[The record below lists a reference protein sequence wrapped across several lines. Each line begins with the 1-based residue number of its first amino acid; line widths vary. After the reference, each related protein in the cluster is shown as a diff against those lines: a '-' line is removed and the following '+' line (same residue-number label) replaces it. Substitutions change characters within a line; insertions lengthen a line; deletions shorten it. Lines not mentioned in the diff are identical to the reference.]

1 MVDNPFSN
9 YEIRI
14 PRKHSEQVKRFCSMS
29 GGELT
34 PFERQV
40 DFWYF
45 SFIYAVKNKLRPV
58 VHDTKDMVH
67 VISGSILSR
76 DPYRVSH
83 IQAVYLSITNDINSM
98 AEHRKVFDFA
108 TELANA
114 GIPHIIQILSD
125 SDNKPL
131 WNILDAIEETLQA

>member
-1 MVDNPFSN
+1 MLDNPFSN

-14 PRKHSEQVKRFCSMS
+14 PRAYSEQVKRFCSMS

-45 SFIYAVKNKLRPV
+45 AFLYAVKNKLRTTHYEP
-58 VHDTKDMVH
+58 KDMVN
-67 VISGSILSR
+67 VVSASILIR
-76 DPYRVSH
+76 DPYRISH
-83 IQAVYLSITNDINSM
+83 MQAAYLSLENDIDGLANDK
-98 AEHRKVFDFA
+98 KVFDFVA
-108 TELANA
+108 GLANS
-114 GIPHIIQILSD
+114 GIPHVIQILSD

-131 WNILDAIEETLQA
+131 WNILDSIESSLS